1 MTESTKHQFRI
12 STTPPQADACCPAPF
27 GQFGFRIFFNRLGKA
42 GVSRRALLASGAL
55 TLAGAAGS
63 QDHAAQ
69 ASERVS
75 FTRHAIAEKDQGCL
89 RVAACQILTGPDVGK
104 SVEKVLQWI
113 AKAATDAVDVIAFP
127 EACLCGYAGGDYWK
141 SARPEDFRQAETRVI
156 EAAKRL
162 QIAVLLGTVHWE
174 DQQLFNDLLVID
186 KGGIV
191 RGRYSKTHLAESW
204 PTPGRVLPVYEV
216 AGVKSCF
223 IICHDVR
230 YPELVRL
237 PAIAGAQ
244 MCYFSSHESGL
255 REEYKLSA
263 YQAMPIAR
271 ATENG
276 IFCVMANAPANPQ
289 TLAGSHGNSK
299 IIHPDGN
306 VLVEAGYFEERLVT
320 ATIRLADASRAMA
333 RRAVKDETILRKWL
347 ESGVELVRVQ
357 E

>member
-1 MTESTKHQFRI
+1 VEVFMGSSE
-12 STTPPQADACCPAPF
+12 AD
-27 GQFGFRIFFNRLGKA
+27 
-42 GVSRRALLASGAL
+42 VSRRTVLASGVL
-55 TLAGAAGS
+55 TLTGAGGHHGDAAR
-63 QDHAAQ
+63 AL
-69 ASERVS
+69 ERVS
-75 FTRHAIAEKDQGCL
+75 FTRHVVAEKGAGCL
-89 RVAACQILTGPDVGK
+89 RVTACQILTGPDVGK
-104 SVEKVLQWI
+104 STEKVLQWI
-113 AKAATDAVDVIAFP
+113 ERAAADGVDVIAFP

-141 SARPEDFRQAETRVI
+141 SKRIEDFQQGETRVI
-156 EAAKRL
+156 EAAQRL
-162 QIAVLLGTVHWE
+162 QIAVVLGTVHWE
-174 DQQLFNDLLVID
+174 GEKIFNDLLVID
-186 KGGIV
+186 KGGTV
-191 RGRYSKTHLAESW
+191 HGRYSKTHLAESW

-244 MCYFSSHESGL
+244 ICYFCSHESGL
-255 REEYKLSA
+255 REEHKLSA

-276 IFCVMANAPANPQ
+276 IFCVMANAPADRQ

-320 ATIRLADASRAMA
+320 ATVRLADASRSMA
-333 RRAVKDETILRKWL
+333 QRAVKDETVLRKWL
-347 ESGVELVRVQ
+347 ENGVELVQPQAPPVTAPGSHPA
-357 E
+357 